1 MTETIKMEEDQC
13 FCLSD
18 CSIAKYPYSEVPLL
32 LEENCIIGK
41 YFDKHNGY
49 LDKIGRFM
57 TKEVNWYEKLSR
69 DALEANP
76 STLGTLL

>member
-1 MTETIKMEEDQC
+1 MVDTIQMEENKC

-18 CSIAKYPYSEVPLL
+18 CSIAKYPYSEVPSK
-32 LEENCIIGK
+32 LEDNCTIGK
-41 YFDKHNGY
+41 YLDKHNGY
-49 LDKIGRFM
+49 LDNIGHFI